1 MKSKSGNIN
10 YPVLYFWNT
19 VCGKWLTQGWIN
31 KISIHGKWLTQGWIN
46 KISIHGKWLTQGWI
60 NKISIHGK
68 WLTQS
73 WIGKIIQDIPILKK
87 NKIKIKLQCFIQ
99 TFMVNK
105 PLQVFSLCLC
115 YVYAMKYPIGSTDQK
130 TFIHKMILNSKTV
143 CNCDMHVQNWK
154 YTCIL
159 TCILCEV
166 LNTVKTQFSTSKRL
180 KFIVTTTKRH
190 VYVSCFCYLLN
201 KTQLLMHSIF
211 V

>member
-105 PLQVFSLCLC
+105 PFQVFP
-115 YVYAMKYPIGSTDQK
+115 YVYAMKYPNITTYKISLVQLTRRPLFTKWYLIARQ
-130 TFIHKMILNSKTV
+130 FVTV
-143 CNCDMHVQNWK
+143 
-154 YTCIL
+154 TCMYKIEN
-159 TCILCEV
+159 I
-166 LNTVKTQFSTSKRL
+166 
-180 KFIVTTTKRH
+180 H
-190 VYVSCFCYLLN
+190 VY
-201 KTQLLMHSIF
+201 
-211 V
+211 